1 MRRPALLWSDVDTV
15 KLIELWLVGVSIKAI
30 ARKLG
35 RSERAIAAKA
45 QRLRDEDGVDLPMR
59 NPAGAV
65 PGWQIRRNLARAAG

>member
-1 MRRPALLWSDVDTV
+1 MRRPALLWSDVDVV
-15 KLIELWLVGVSIKAI
+15 KLIELWRAEVSIKAI

-35 RSERAIAAKA
+35 RTPRAIVAKA

-65 PGWQIRRNLARAAG
+65 PGWIQRRNMARAG